1 MFLKFLSFIFIICFF
16 GFIMTYTGIKSG
28 IPLQLI
34 WVALVTFIS
43 LMGGIGIILIE
54 LDNIKNKLE
63 KK

>member
-1 MFLKFLSFIFIICFF
+1 
-16 GFIMTYTGIKSG
+16 MTYTGIKSG